1 MSTEAA
7 TQSVLNETGLSHPR
21 WKTEAIHF
29 TVLTVAVLI
38 CWIPR
43 LRGPI
48 DLRWDGAVYYVL
60 GTSLA
65 EGHGYRLLN
74 EPGNIEANQ
83 YPPMLPAII
92 AAHQLILGTNDPI
105 IVGRWLRI
113 TYFLFFNLYVFTIYL
128 VAVGYLPSKYA
139 LLATVI
145 CVFGLFT
152 YFMSDLSFPEI
163 PFALATTLFVLFNRN
178 SGKRTDAV
186 FAGLFAVVAYAL
198 RTAGIAL
205 LAAWVGESVIK
216 KDLRRAMFRS
226 VVSGIAVFS
235 WLLYISAVESGKAT
249 KIPRMNISAPTIS
262 GTTSAMRETSLS

>member
-1 MSTEAA
+1 MHTEAA
-7 TQSVLNETGLSHPR
+7 TQSVINETGLSRPR
-21 WKTEAIHF
+21 WKTETIHF
-29 TVLTVAVLI
+29 TVLAVAVLI

-92 AAHQLILGTNDPI
+92 AAHQLVLGTNDPV

-128 VAVGYLPSKYA
+128 IGIRYLPSNYA
-139 LLATVI
+139 LLTAVI
-145 CVFGLFT
+145 FVFGLFT
-152 YFMSDLSFPEI
+152 YFMSDFSFPEI
-163 PFALATTLFVLFNRN
+163 PFALATTLFVLFSRS

-186 FAGLFAVVAYAL
+186 FAGLFAVVGYAL

-205 LAAWVGESVIK
+205 LAAWVAESVIK

-226 VVSGIAVFS
+226 ALSGIAVVG
-235 WLLYISAVESGKAT
+235 WLLYISAVES
-249 KIPRMNISAPTIS
+249 
-262 GTTSAMRETSLS
+262 